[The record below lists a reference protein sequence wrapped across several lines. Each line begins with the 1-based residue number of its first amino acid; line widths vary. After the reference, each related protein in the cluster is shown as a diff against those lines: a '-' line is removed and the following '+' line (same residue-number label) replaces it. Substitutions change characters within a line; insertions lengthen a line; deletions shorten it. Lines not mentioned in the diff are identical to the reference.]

1 MCPSLL
7 ILYALGQLLAKN
19 NSLIA
24 YGIIREKLTYL
35 IKEFGPI
42 RKSNHLETLII
53 QKNYLFAKEGW

>member
-42 RKSNHLETLII
+42 RKSYHTEE
-53 QKNYLFAKEGW
+53 LFVR